1 MTRFTD
7 HYALGTR
14 HASKLPH
21 PWREYPTIY
30 GQQIRDK
37 ARKYADKWQETHEC
51 AFPEDPANEYHSG
64 LIDACYK
71 LAEDGKKYAVFEW
84 TATSKYPAESA
95 VSPLFD
101 SESKARRWLVEHL
114 TCEQHFHG
122 GREERGHCV
131 RSCYVNATEGGAE

>member
-14 HASKLPH
+14 HASKLPY

-30 GQQIRDK
+30 AQQIRDK
-37 ARKYADKWQETHEC
+37 ARKYADKWTETHTFE
-51 AFPEDPANEYHSG
+51 FPEDPADEYYNG
-64 LIDACYK
+64 LVDACYG

-84 TATSKYPAESA
+84 TATGRYNAADA

-101 SESKARRWLVEHL
+101 SESKARQWLIEHL
-114 TCEQHFHG
+114 NHEQHFHG
-122 GREERGHCV
+122 GKEQRGHGV
-131 RSCYVNATEGGAE
+131 RSCYVNATEGGAK